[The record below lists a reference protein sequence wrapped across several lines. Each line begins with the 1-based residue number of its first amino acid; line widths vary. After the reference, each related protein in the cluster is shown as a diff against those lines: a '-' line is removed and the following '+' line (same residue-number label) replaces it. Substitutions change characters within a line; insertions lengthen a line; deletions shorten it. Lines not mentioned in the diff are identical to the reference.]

1 MVLCAAN
8 YYNQSLNKYFLNF
21 SYTLEK
27 STVALFDLV
36 DFDNHEQVVYCSD
49 KASGLKAIIAV
60 HSTALGPAAGGC
72 RFWDYASDDV
82 ALKDVLR
89 LSKGMTYKN
98 AMAGLK
104 LGGGK
109 GVIIGDPKVLK
120 SDALFAAFGNA
131 VNNLAGRYYTAE
143 DVNITTGD
151 MAIVNQNTDYVAGLE
166 GKSGNPGPFT
176 ALGTFLGI
184 KAAVKFKLG
193 RDDLTGVK
201 VAVQGLGSVG
211 YSLCEKLH
219 QAGAQLIVTDINQTA
234 LDKAANEL
242 NATVVG
248 LDEIYGQNVDVFS
261 PCALGASINDSSLE
275 QMKAVIIAGCANN
288 QLAESR
294 HDEILLEQGILFA
307 PDYVINAGGIINVA
321 LEIYPEDY
329 CADTATGLVE
339 NIYNTLMSIFE
350 AAAEKNQPTGI
361 IADEMARDIIANGH
375 K

>member
-1 MVLCAAN
+1 MAV
-8 YYNQSLNKYFLNF
+8 
-21 SYTLEK
+21 
-27 STVALFDLV
+27 FDLV

-49 KASGLKAIIAV
+49 EASGLKAIIAV

-72 RFWDYASDDV
+72 RFWDYASDEA

-109 GVIIGDPKVLK
+109 GVIIGDPKKLK
-120 SDALFAAFGNA
+120 SETLFKAFGHA
-131 VNNLAGRYYTAE
+131 VNNLNGRYYTAE

-151 MAIVNQNTDYVAGLE
+151 MAIVNQSTEFVSGLE

-184 KAAVKFKLG
+184 KAAVKFKLD
-193 RDDLTGVK
+193 RDDLTGIK

-219 QAGAQLIVTDINQTA
+219 AAGAELFVTDINQAT
-234 LDKAANEL
+234 LDKAATEL
-242 NATVVG
+242 NAKVVG
-248 LDEIYGQNVDVFS
+248 LDEIYSQDVDVFS
-261 PCALGASINDSSLE
+261 PCALGASINDDSIAQL
-275 QMKAVIIAGCANN
+275 KAVIIAGCANN
-288 QLAESR
+288 QLAEAR
-294 HDEILLEQGILFA
+294 HDQSLLEKGILYA

-321 LEIYPEDY
+321 LEIYPEPY
-329 CADTATGLVE
+329 CADSATKLVE
-339 NIYNTLMSIFE
+339 NIYNTLMTIFE
-350 AAAEKNQPTGI
+350 TAASNNMPTGFI
-361 IADEMARDIIANGH
+361 SDEMARSIIANGANA

>member
-1 MVLCAAN
+1 L
-8 YYNQSLNKYFLNF
+8 
-21 SYTLEK
+21 
-27 STVALFDLV
+27 ALFNLI
-36 DFDNHEQVVYCSD
+36 DFDDHEQVVYCSD
-49 KASGLKAIIAV
+49 DASGLKAIIAV

-72 RFWDYASDDV
+72 RFWDYANDEE

-120 SDALFAAFGNA
+120 SNDLFQAFGTA
-131 VNNLAGRYYTAE
+131 VNNLNGRYYTAE

-151 MAIVNQNTDYVAGLE
+151 MAIVNQATDFVSGLE

-193 RDDLTGVK
+193 TDNLKGIK

-219 QAGAQLIVTDINQTA
+219 QAGAELFVTDINQAT
-234 LDKAANEL
+234 LDKAATEL
-242 NATVVG
+242 NATIVE
-248 LDEIYGQNVDVFS
+248 LDEIYSQDVDVFS
-261 PCALGASINDSSLE
+261 PCALGASINDDSINQL
-275 QMKAVIIAGCANN
+275 KAVIIAGCANN

-294 HDEILLEQGILFA
+294 HDQALLEKGMLYA

-321 LEIYPEDY
+321 LEIYPEPY
-329 CADTATGLVE
+329 NADEATALVE
-339 NIYNTLMSIFE
+339 NIYGTLMQVFE
-350 AAAEKNQPTGI
+350 KARSENRPTGA
-361 IADEMARDIIANGH
+361 IADEMAREIIANGR